1 MRRRV
6 LAGEALRLGRVLVQ
20 LVPQDPEL
28 HSLVALMEFQASR
41 FAARIR
47 SDGTPVLLAEQG
59 WTLWDRGQ
67 IERGHAA
74 LARAD
79 ALARGRGSY
88 GLQAAI
94 AECHCSAGKAEDTD
108 WEQIVTLYEALG
120 RVAPGPVAEL
130 NLAMAVSMASGRP
143 PA

>member
-59 WTLWDRGQ
+59 
-67 IERGHAA
+67 
-74 LARAD
+74 
-79 ALARGRGSY
+79 
-88 GLQAAI
+88 
-94 AECHCSAGKAEDTD
+94 
-108 WEQIVTLYEALG
+108 
-120 RVAPGPVAEL
+120 
-130 NLAMAVSMASGRP
+130 
-143 PA
+143 